1 MTRDPIEQERRLGTQ
16 ITMELIRTTV
26 APFAIGIA
34 LGMVIGVVMAWMVL

>member
-16 ITMELIRTTV
+16 ITMELIRTIF

-34 LGMVIGVVMAWMVL
+34 LGMGVVSAC